1 MAKRKRNASEFM
13 RSNCGKAPP
22 KTVNAQR
29 QLIARERGF
38 VYAINVSVKNLARA
52 FSLLFV
58 IGKWSTVFKGKLVK
72 SLVILLHLILCFYSC
87 FRVRSKYFDRILACL
102 VQTHIKVLF
111 SDCQGI
117 ELNCCSNRSSLFY
130 QVLTKTH

>member
-1 MAKRKRNASEFM
+1 M

-22 KTVNAQR
+22 NYGPTPRNNNSPRTRLCVCC
-29 QLIARERGF
+29 
-38 VYAINVSVKNLARA
+38 NVSVKNLART

-72 SLVILLHLILCFYSC
+72 YLVILLHLILCFYSC

-102 VQTHIKVLF
+102 VPTHIKVLF
-111 SDCQGI
+111 SDGQGI
-117 ELNCCSNRSSLFY
+117 ELSSCSNRSSLFY
-130 QVLTKTH
+130 QVLTETH